1 MKILNHNTSKN
12 LPHLVIIGGGFG
24 GLTLAKSL
32 KNTPIQL
39 TLVDRK
45 NHHLF
50 QPLLYQVA
58 SAVLSPGDIAVPI
71 RWVLRKQANTKVLLA
86 EVNSIDIANKQI
98 KFVNQTLKYDML
110 TVAAG
115 VRNDYFGNKDW
126 NKHAPGLKSVDD
138 ALELRER
145 ILMAY
150 ELAEWSTNP
159 EEQRKNL
166 TFVVVGGGATGVE
179 MAGALA
185 EIARQTLLKDFRN
198 IDSSDANVILIEGSN
213 KLLNGFREPLPEKA
227 RNQLESIGVEVIT
240 NKQVTKID
248 ENGVVFGE
256 KRINASTVFWAAG
269 VRASFLVNELDT
281 PKDWMGRII
290 VEPDCSIPNHPE
302 VFVIGDL
309 ANHQHAKEEKDSP
322 PDNPLPGVAQTAIQ
336 MGNHVAKC
344 INADL
349 AGRMRPR
356 FIYKNLGNM
365 ATVGRSKAV
374 ADIFGIRFAGMLAW
388 FIWLFVHLMSIVGFR
403 NRLIVLIQWF
413 WSYLSLQRG
422 ARLIY
427 GKNRTNS
434 LNYHRKGNNGNR
446 SL

>member
-24 GLTLAKSL
+24 GLTLAQSL
-32 KNTPIQL
+32 KNTPLQL

-71 RWVLRKQANTKVLLA
+71 RWVLRKQTNTKVLLA
-86 EVNSIDIANKQI
+86 EVTGIDMANKKI
-98 KFVNQTLKYDML
+98 NLANQTLQYDML
-110 TVAAG
+110 VLAAG
-115 VRNDYFGNKDW
+115 VRNDYFGNKEW
-126 NKHAPGLKSVDD
+126 HKHAPGLKSVDD

-150 ELAEWSTNP
+150 ERAEWSTDP

-179 MAGALA
+179 MAGALS
-185 EIARQTLLKDFRN
+185 EIARQTLLNDFRN
-198 IDSSDANVILIEGSN
+198 IDPSDANVILIEGSN
-213 KLLNGFREPLPEKA
+213 KLLNNFREPIPEEA

-248 ENGVVFGE
+248 ENGVEFGE

-269 VRASFLVNELDT
+269 VRASSLVNDLDVS
-281 PKDWMGRII
+281 KDWMGRII

-309 ANHQHAKEEKDSP
+309 ANFQHAKEDKDSP
-322 PDNPLPGVAQTAIQ
+322 PNHPLPGVAQTAIQ
-336 MGNHVAKC
+336 MGNHVSKC
-344 INADL
+344 INSDL
-349 AGRMRPR
+349 TDKIRPR
-356 FIYKNLGNM
+356 FIYKNLGSM

-374 ADIFGIRFAGMLAW
+374 ADILGLRFSGMLAW

-422 ARLIY
+422 ARLIH
-427 GKNRTNS
+427 G
-434 LNYHRKGNNGNR
+434 R
-446 SL
+446 SRNKSPL

>member
-1 MKILNHNTSKN
+1 MKISKYN
-12 LPHLVIIGGGFG
+12 ASKILPHLVIIGGGFG
-24 GLTLAKSL
+24 GLTVAKAL
-32 KNTPIQL
+32 KSAPIKI
-39 TLVDRK
+39 TLVDCQ

-58 SAVLSPGDIAVPI
+58 SAVLSPGDIAVPL
-71 RWVLRKQANTKVLLA
+71 RWVLRKQANTKILLA
-86 EVNSIDIANKQI
+86 EVTGIDTLNKQI
-98 KFVNQTLKYDML
+98 KIINQTLQYDML
-110 TVAAG
+110 VLATG
-115 VRNDYFGNKDW
+115 VNHDYFGNEDW
-126 NKHAPGLKSVDD
+126 AKYAHGLKSVDD
-138 ALELRER
+138 ALELRQR

-150 ELAEWSTNP
+150 EQAEWSTNP

-213 KLLNGFREPLPEKA
+213 KLLNGFREPIPEEA

-240 NKQVTKID
+240 NEQVTKID
-248 ENGVVFGE
+248 EKGVVLG
-256 KRINASTVFWAAG
+256 KNRINAATVFWGAG
-269 VRASFLVNELDT
+269 VRASPLANSFDT
-281 PKDWMGRII
+281 PKDRMGRII

-309 ANHQHAKEEKDSP
+309 ANHQHAKEEKGST

-344 INADL
+344 INADR
-349 AGRMRPR
+349 AGSIRPR
-356 FIYKNLGNM
+356 FIYTNFGSM
-365 ATVGRSKAV
+365 ATIGRSKAV
-374 ADIFGIRFAGMLAW
+374 ADIFGIRFAGMFAW

-403 NRLIVLIQWF
+403 NRLVVLIQWF
-413 WSYLSLQRG
+413 WSYLSFQRG
-422 ARLIY
+422 ARLIH
-427 GKNRTNS
+427 GKNS
-434 LNYHRKGNNGNR
+434 SKSVL
-446 SL
+446 

>member
-32 KNTPIQL
+32 KNSPLQL

-71 RWVLRKQANTKVLLA
+71 RWVLRKQPNTKVLLA
-86 EVNSIDIANKQI
+86 EVTGIDIANKKI
-98 KFVNQTLKYDML
+98 KLANQTIQYDML
-110 TVAAG
+110 VLAAG
-115 VRNDYFGNKDW
+115 VRNDYFGNNDW
-126 NKHAPGLKSVDD
+126 NTHAPGLKSVED

-150 ELAEWSTNP
+150 ERAEWSTDP

-185 EIARQTLLKDFRN
+185 EIARQTLFKDFRN
-198 IDSSDANVILIEGSN
+198 IDPSDANVILIEGSN
-213 KLLNGFREPLPEKA
+213 KLLNSFKEPIPKEA

-248 ENGVVFGE
+248 ENGVEYGE

-269 VRASFLVNELDT
+269 VRASLLVNELDT

-322 PDNPLPGVAQTAIQ
+322 PNNPLPGVAQTAIQ
-336 MGNHVAKC
+336 MGNHVSKC

-349 AGRMRPR
+349 AGKMRPR
-356 FIYKNLGNM
+356 FIYKNLGSM

-403 NRLIVLIQWF
+403 NRLIVLVQWF

-422 ARLIY
+422 ARLIHS
-427 GKNRTNS
+427 KNRNKS
-434 LNYHRKGNNGNR
+434 VL
-446 SL
+446 

>member
-86 EVNSIDIANKQI
+86 EVTSIDIANKQI
-98 KFVNQTLKYDML
+98 KFVNQTLQYDML
-110 TVAAG
+110 ALAAG
-115 VRNDYFGNKDW
+115 VKNDYFGNKDW

-213 KLLNGFREPLPEKA
+213 KLLNGFREPIPEEA

-248 ENGVVFGE
+248 ENGVVYGE

-269 VRASFLVNELDT
+269 VRASLLVNELDT

-322 PDNPLPGVAQTAIQ
+322 PNNPLPGVAQTAIQ

-349 AGRMRPR
+349 ADRMRPR
-356 FIYKNLGNM
+356 FIYKNLGSM

-422 ARLIY
+422 ARLIH
-427 GKNRTNS
+427 GKNKNKS
-434 LNYHRKGNNGNR
+434 VL
-446 SL
+446 

>member
-1 MKILNHNTSKN
+1 MRILNHNTSKDLLN
-12 LPHLVIIGGGFG
+12 LVIIGGGFG

-32 KNTPIQL
+32 KRTPIKI
-39 TLVDRK
+39 TLVDRQ

-71 RWVLRKQANTKVLLA
+71 RWALRKQVNTKVLLA
-86 EVNSIDIANKQI
+86 EVNGIDTTNKKI
-98 KFVNQTLKYDML
+98 KFTNQSLSYDML
-110 TVAAG
+110 VLATG
-115 VRNDYFGNKDW
+115 VRNDYFGNKEW
-126 NKHAPGLKSVDD
+126 AKFAPGLKSVDD
-138 ALELRER
+138 ALELRQR

-150 ELAEWSTNP
+150 EIAEWSTDP
-159 EEQRKNL
+159 EEQKKNL

-198 IDSSDANVILIEGSN
+198 INSSDAHVVLIEGGN
-213 KLLNGFREPLPEKA
+213 RLLNGFREPIPEKA

-256 KRINASTVFWAAG
+256 KRINSSTVFWAAG
-269 VRASFLVNELDT
+269 VKASHLANQLNT

-302 VFVIGDL
+302 IFVIGDL
-309 ANHQHAKEEKDSP
+309 ASHQHAKNEEDP
-322 PDNPLPGVAQTAIQ
+322 PPNNPLPGVAQTAIQ

-344 INADL
+344 INAD
-349 AGRMRPR
+349 RNSRVRPR
-356 FIYKNLGNM
+356 FNYKDLGSM

-403 NRLIVLIQWF
+403 NRLVILIQWF
-413 WSYLSLQRG
+413 WSYLSFQRG
-422 ARLIY
+422 ARLIH
-427 GKNRTNS
+427 GKNDS
-434 LNYHRKGNNGNR
+434 K
-446 SL
+446 SVS